1 MTNVNPLMLRID
13 DKQVASDLF
22 DIIARVLED
31 DKAAAEV
38 LGELEMDQSGR
49 QIIGMRRAG
58 VLMIKNRLADFL
70 KKQAAP
76 IVIDHFG
83 EDDDG

>member
-1 MTNVNPLMLRID
+1 MTNAPPLMLRID

-22 DIIARVLED
+22 DILERILDD

-38 LGELEMDQSGR
+38 FGELEMDQSGR
-49 QIIGMRRAG
+49 EIIGMRRAG
-58 VLMIKNRLADFL
+58 VLMVKNRLADFL

-83 EDDDG
+83 GDDG